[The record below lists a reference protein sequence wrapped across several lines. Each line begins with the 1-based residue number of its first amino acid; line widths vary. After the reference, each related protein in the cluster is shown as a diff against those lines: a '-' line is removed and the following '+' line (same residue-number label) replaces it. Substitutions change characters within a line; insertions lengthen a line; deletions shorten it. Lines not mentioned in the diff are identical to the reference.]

1 MKKILFSICFVG
13 TLILSSCSMSDFLD
27 VKPRGKE
34 IATKMDHFVGE
45 LNHSTLLS
53 FAGNIYFANL
63 GEELTNYPAPMEK
76 LMAQQKEPGVLAF
89 KYDNAPFAN
98 EYVSTEWDN
107 YYSKIYQYNAII
119 DGVMDAVDGTELQ
132 KRQIQAE
139 ARVQRAYMHFCA
151 AMMFTKPYNAATAA
165 TDLSVPIVTKADTQ
179 GSEGY
184 TRATTKEFYDWII
197 AEMKAALDIIPDGYG
212 ITRCYSAAANILLGR
227 VYWYIGDYQNALTY
241 LKTGYDKV
249 QADSH
254 YKFLNYRANDNT
266 WKGTKAFYNTYPD
279 LWNSSETII
288 VRYITLTDLVN
299 ESSPILFIKPEYVD
313 MYAEGDLRI
322 NHLTKHAA
330 TGGMRPAGR
339 KTHNLMVDL
348 PELYFMLAECE
359 ARVGSE
365 ANARDLMLEYR
376 KSRFADDASAAIP
389 QTVATKDELIK
400 FIVSERILE
409 YPARGASVIDMK
421 RLWNDPLFQFKKANF
436 THTVIGGETYTMDE
450 AAQLTWKIPYTVKKF
465 HADWQD
471 N

>member
-1 MKKILFSICFVG
+1 
-13 TLILSSCSMSDFLD
+13 
-27 VKPRGKE
+27 
-34 IATKMDHFVGE
+34 
-45 LNHSTLLS
+45 
-53 FAGNIYFANL
+53 
-63 GEELTNYPAPMEK
+63 
-76 LMAQQKEPGVLAF
+76 MAQQKEPGVLAF
-89 KYDNAPFAN
+89 KYDNAPFEN
-98 EYVSTEWDN
+98 EYASSEWDN
-107 YYSKIYQYNAII
+107 NYSKIYQYNAII
-119 DGVMDAVDGTELQ
+119 DGVMNAVDGTEQQ

-184 TRATTKEFYDWII
+184 TRATVKELYDWII
-197 AEMKAALDIIPDGYG
+197 AEMKDALNIIPDGFG

-241 LKTGYDKV
+241 LKAGYEKV

-254 YKFLNYRANDNT
+254 YKFLSYRTNDVT
-266 WKGTKAFYNTYPD
+266 WKGAKTFYNTYPD
-279 LWNSSETII
+279 LWNSSEVII

-299 ESSPILFIKPEYVD
+299 ESNPILFIKPEYVD

-322 NHLTKHAA
+322 NHLTTHPA

-339 KTHNLMVDL
+339 KTHNLMIDL

-359 ARVGSE
+359 ARAGSE
-365 ANARDLMLEYR
+365 ANARELMLEYR
-376 KSRFADDASAAIP
+376 KSRFADDESAAIP
-389 QTVATKDELIK
+389 ETVTGKDELIK
-400 FIVSERILE
+400 FIVNERILE

-421 RLWNDPLFQFKKANF
+421 RLWNDPMFQFKKAAF
-436 THTVIGGETYTMDE
+436 THTVVGGETYTMDE
-450 AAQLTWKIPYTVKKF
+450 SAQLTWKIPYSVKKY
-465 HADWQD
+465 HTDWMD